1 VIAGTAAGTDTTG
14 ATPAADGVAAGP
26 PPARRS
32 RRSRRSRTGG
42 GVLIGLLLWGYT
54 AIALA
59 PLLVMVLNSLRP
71 NREIFADPLGLPSTV
86 DFSAYARAWRDA
98 SFATYFVN
106 SVLVT
111 VGAVALCTAVS
122 VLAAY
127 PLGRY
132 QFRGSSVLSAYFL
145 AGLMLPIRLGIV
157 PIFYLLAS
165 LHLVDSLTGLVLV
178 YAASGVPFSVFVL
191 STFFQQLP
199 VELEEAARIDGAGEF
214 RIFAQVLLPLVRPA
228 VATVVVFQFVPLWND
243 FIFPLVLLRSTEK
256 ATIPVGLTLF
266 VGERQVDWSTLSA
279 GLVLATVP
287 LVVLFLLA
295 TRQIVAGLT
304 AGMSK

>member
-1 VIAGTAAGTDTTG
+1 MTADTRAGALD
-14 ATPAADGVAAGP
+14 ATEPAPA
-26 PPARRS
+26 PPARRGG
-32 RRSRRSRTGG
+32 RRRRTGPTGG
-42 GVLIGLLLWGYT
+42 GVLVGLLLWGY
-54 AIALA
+54 AAVALL
-59 PLLVMVLNSLRP
+59 PLLLMVLNSLRSS
-71 NREIFADPLGLPSTV
+71 RDIFTDPLGLPSTL
-86 DFSAYARAWRDA
+86 DLSAYGRAWRDA
-98 SFATYFVN
+98 SFATYFTN
-106 SVLVT
+106 SMLVT
-111 VGAVALCTAVS
+111 VGAVALGTAVS

-132 QFRGSSVLSAYFL
+132 RFRGSALLSAYFL
-145 AGLMLPIRLGIV
+145 TGLMLPIRLGIV

-165 LHLVDSLTGLVLV
+165 LQLVDSRLGLVLV

-199 VELEEAARIDGAGEF
+199 ADLEEAARMDGAGDF
-214 RIFAQVLLPLVRPA
+214 RIFAQVMLPLVRPA

-243 FIFPLVLLRSTEK
+243 FIFPLVLLRSTDK

-266 VGERQVDWSTLSA
+266 VGELQTDWSTLSA

-295 TRQIVAGLT
+295 TKQIVAGLT